1 MRPEERKAMA
11 AERLQREARLTAETI
26 EFFTFL
32 DANAEVIAT
41 WPQWMREAFTLRKDA
56 GP

>member
-1 MRPEERKAMA
+1 MA

-26 EFFTFL
+26 EFFAFL